1 MIKILNCKN
10 NNYVSKLNKLLT
22 KRKSKDV
29 ISKNIVERIIRD
41 VRKNGDS
48 AIIKYEKK
56 YSKNNEIIANKKKI
70 SKTLKLLDP
79 KIKKR

>member
-10 NNYVSKLNKLLT
+10 KNYASKLSELLI
-22 KRKSKDV
+22 KRKSKDA
-29 ISKNIVERIIRD
+29 ISKNIVERIIRE
-41 VRKNGDS
+41 VRKNGDN

-70 SKTLKLLDP
+70 
-79 KIKKR
+79 KKQLNYWIQK

>member
-10 NNYVSKLNKLLT
+10 KNYASKLSELLI

-29 ISKNIVERIIRD
+29 ISKNIVERIIRE
-41 VRKNGDS
+41 VRKNGDN

-56 YSKNNEIIANKKKI
+56 I
-70 SKTLKLLDP
+70 
-79 KIKKR
+79 